1 MSILSVEN
9 LNKSYFSKNVL
20 KDVSFTLDRGD
31 KLGLIGHNGSGKT
44 TLLRLISGK
53 EEADNEEARIHLA
66 AGVIPAYLEQEF
78 RADEGQLTALDH
90 PEFQRLNEKRQAL
103 ERAMAEHPNDE
114 RLLNEY
120 AHLQAKYEAKGAWD
134 YPYRLAQAAA
144 SLGLD
149 PAKIGQKKASLSGGE
164 RMRLALATIL
174 IQEPDLILLDEPTN
188 HLDLE
193 ASEWLEEKLASL
205 KSTLIVVSHDRHFLD
220 QVCNLTGELNTGKLT
235 LYRGNYSTFKELQ
248 AKEQLRREREQSK
261 LEKAIEH
268 EEEVVQ
274 TLYSHRKIASY
285 HSRQK
290 KLAKLNDSLRELKEQ
305 NVRVSPKFKLR
316 YLEEAAGM
324 ESKKLLIS
332 ARALTIQFPDA
343 EDELFHPLDLDIY
356 SGDKILFCG
365 PNGCGKTNLLK
376 ALSARNPYLQGE
388 ISLSPNLRYASLDQ
402 TQRFPDPTLTVIES
416 LLSYEETLTS
426 NQGREYLAGYSF
438 YGLDLEKPVASL
450 SGGEKSRLALAQIL
464 LQKPDLIFLD
474 EPTNHLDISSSE
486 ILESAL
492 ERYQGTI
499 VAVSH
504 DRYFIERIGEQIYGF
519 VGREVRPFPRYNSY
533 RRAVKQALSGTSEVD
548 KETSSKQN
556 IKQEESGASLFT
568 KEELALLPQLAKLPP
583 RSNQRRTERQLRA
596 QLAEAVRDIEVEIA
610 ALEDSTSDLSTQ
622 FGQVEGSEIYEEFAR
637 QHQRLENLYEL
648 YVKCG
653 DLLGQLK

>member
-1 MSILSVEN
+1 MSILTVEN
-9 LNKSYFSKNVL
+9 LSKSYFSKNVL
-20 KDVSFTLDRGD
+20 KNVSFTLDRGD

-53 EEADNEEARIHLA
+53 EEADNEEARVHLA

-90 PEFQRLNEKRQAL
+90 PGFQRLNDKRQAL
-103 ERAMAEHPNDE
+103 EQAMAEHPDDE
-114 RLLNEY
+114 QLLDEY
-120 AHLQAKYEAKGAWD
+120 AHLQAKYEASGAWD

-149 PAKIGQKKASLSGGE
+149 PGKIGQKKASLSGGE
-164 RMRLALATIL
+164 RMRLALASIL

-205 KSTLIVVSHDRHFLD
+205 RSSLIVVSHDRHFLD
-220 QVCNLTGELNTGKLT
+220 QVCNLTAELNAGNMT

-248 AKEQLRREREQSK
+248 EREQLRREREQSK
-261 LEKAIEH
+261 LEKTIEH

-305 NVRVSPKFKLR
+305 NHRVSPNFKLR
-316 YLEEAAGM
+316 YLEEASGM
-324 ESKKLLIS
+324 ESRKLLSS
-332 ARALTIQFPDA
+332 ARELTIQFPDA
-343 EDELFHPLDLDIY
+343 KTELFRPLDLDIY
-356 SGDKILFCG
+356 SADKIVFCG
-365 PNGCGKTNLLK
+365 PNGCGKTNLLM

-388 ISLSPNLRYASLDQ
+388 ISLSPNLRYACLDQ
-402 TQRFPDPTLTVIES
+402 TQRFPDPNLTVLES
-416 LLSYEETLTS
+416 LLSYEETLTP

-474 EPTNHLDISSSE
+474 EPTNHLDISSCE

-492 ERYQGTI
+492 ERYQGTV

-504 DRYFIERIGEQIYGF
+504 DRYFIERIGEKIYGF
-519 VGREVRPFPRYNSY
+519 VGREVKAFPHYDAY
-533 RRAVKQALSGTSEVD
+533 RRAVKQMLMEASQAEGKADLSPSATQD
-548 KETSSKQN
+548 KN
-556 IKQEESGASLFT
+556 AGGLFT
-568 KEELALLPQLAKLPP
+568 KEELALLPQLAKLPA

-596 QLAEAVRDIEVEIA
+596 QLAEAVRDIEAEIA
-610 ALEDSTSDLSTQ
+610 ALEGSTTELSTQ
-622 FGQVEGSEIYEEFAR
+622 FGEAEGQEIYEEYAK
-637 QHQRLENLYEL
+637 QQQRLEGLYEL

-653 DLLGQLK
+653 DLLDQLK